1 MSILTSNNFQQM
13 AEGIEV
19 STLSKN
25 FRDAIIVTRGLG
37 LRFIWIDAL
46 CIIQGST
53 EDWALESA
61 KMGRYYKGGTV
72 MISAL
77 ASLNAGDGILKTRDV
92 DLNSVKV
99 SVNGANAFIR
109 PVLHDALS
117 VLSSSDRTCA
127 ARDPIAIQPL
137 NDRAWSLQERLFAPR
152 ILHFSSQQMIWD
164 CKTCVVSEDN
174 QYHFDNWNTHRSDL
188 LNLEGGKGNSKGE
201 SAKRPSIK
209 STGWYNLVEAYT
221 SRHITYNSDLLP
233 GLSGLA
239 GSVQELT
246 GHKYIAGLW
255 YGNATVFIRSLLW
268 SVAYDNLV
276 IRKEEAIPSLNGSP
290 SWSWASI
297 EGKISYGYQ
306 WSFRYPQEAIDPIF
320 FLREARLATSNPF
333 GQVRGGKLGL
343 VGQIHPFKGPTTFA
357 EFQARK
363 RIERWSIRKGSPED
377 RTECTYLDGSY
388 QGLDASFES
397 GTGGIGD
404 DDPNDESMDITLD
417 FPDPDYDWL
426 TRQHMILFMCVWD
439 RDKED
444 PDDYSEHQE
453 FLLLRRA
460 EGKEA
465 ATFERIG
472 IAEANSPHYLDISEV
487 EGWLRR
493 RLYLV

>member
-13 AEGIEV
+13 AEGIEI

-77 ASLNAGDGILKTRDV
+77 TSLNAGDGILKTRDV

-174 QYHFDNWNTHRSDL
+174 QYHFDNWNAHRSDL
-188 LNLEGGKGNSKGE
+188 LNLEGGKGN
-201 SAKRPSIK
+201 
-209 STGWYNLVEAYT
+209 
-221 SRHITYNSDLLP
+221 
-233 GLSGLA
+233 
-239 GSVQELT
+239 
-246 GHKYIAGLW
+246 
-255 YGNATVFIRSLLW
+255 
-268 SVAYDNLV
+268 
-276 IRKEEAIPSLNGSP
+276 
-290 SWSWASI
+290 
-297 EGKISYGYQ
+297 
-306 WSFRYPQEAIDPIF
+306 
-320 FLREARLATSNPF
+320 
-333 GQVRGGKLGL
+333 
-343 VGQIHPFKGPTTFA
+343 
-357 EFQARK
+357 
-363 RIERWSIRKGSPED
+363 
-377 RTECTYLDGSY
+377 
-388 QGLDASFES
+388 
-397 GTGGIGD
+397 
-404 DDPNDESMDITLD
+404 
-417 FPDPDYDWL
+417 
-426 TRQHMILFMCVWD
+426 
-439 RDKED
+439 
-444 PDDYSEHQE
+444 
-453 FLLLRRA
+453 
-460 EGKEA
+460 
-465 ATFERIG
+465 
-472 IAEANSPHYLDISEV
+472 
-487 EGWLRR
+487 
-493 RLYLV
+493 